1 MLFMTLA
8 TSEYSEAETI
18 EALLA
23 RIARGDKAALG
34 ELYERTHAAVFGF
47 AMSMCSSP
55 ADAEDI
61 LHDTY
66 LAVFS
71 SADSYKPKGKPMAW
85 IMTIAKNLARM
96 RMRKARRQLDIAD
109 EDWGQYL
116 TAKDAVSPDE
126 RILLQTAMKIL
137 SDTQQQI
144 VMLHAVAGIKHREI
158 AAILDMPT
166 ATVLSKYSRAIKK
179 LCSAMADTRNER
191 YQHRLEAP
199 LRRFPRSPR
208 RSGRYPQRV

>member
-8 TSEYSEAETI
+8 STGYSEAGVL

-23 RIARGDKAALG
+23 RIAAGDRDALG
-34 ELYERTHAAVFGF
+34 EIYELTHGAVFGF
-47 AMSMCSSP
+47 AMSMSHTP

-71 SADSYKPKGKPMAW
+71 SAGNYSAKGKPMAW

-96 RMRKARRQLDIAD
+96 RMRKAKRLVDAPD
-109 EDWGQYL
+109 NDWSSYL
-116 TAKDAVSPDE
+116 SAKHGVSPYE
-126 RILLQTAMKIL
+126 RILLQTAMKVL
-137 SDTQQQI
+137 SDDEQQI
-144 VMLHAVAGIKHREI
+144 VMLHAVSGMKHREI
-158 AAILDMPT
+158 AKILDMPT

-179 LCSAMADTRNER
+179 LRTAM
-191 YQHRLEAP
+191 EAE
-199 LRRFPRSPR
+199 
-208 RSGRYPQRV
+208 

>member
-1 MLFMTLA
+1 MLFMTLS
-8 TSEYSEAETI
+8 TSEYSESEAIET
-18 EALLA
+18 LLA
-23 RIARGDKAALG
+23 RIARGDKDALG
-34 ELYERTHAAVFGF
+34 SLYERTHAAVFGF
-47 AMSMCSSP
+47 TMSMCSSP

-71 SADSYKPKGKPMAW
+71 SAESYKANGKPMAW

-116 TAKDAVSPDE
+116 AARDEVRPDE

-137 SDTQQQI
+137 SDTEQQI
-144 VMLHAVAGIKHREI
+144 VMLHAVAGVKHREI
-158 AAILDMPT
+158 AAILGIPT

-179 LCSAMADTRNER
+179 LRTAMEDDQNER
-191 YQHRLEAP
+191 
-199 LRRFPRSPR
+199 
-208 RSGRYPQRV
+208 

>member
-71 SADSYKPKGKPMAW
+71 SAGSYKPKGKPMAW

-109 EDWGQYL
+109 EDCGQYL

-179 LCSAMADTRNER
+179 LRTAMEDNRNER
-191 YQHRLEAP
+191 
-199 LRRFPRSPR
+199 
-208 RSGRYPQRV
+208 

>member
-8 TSEYSEAETI
+8 TSEYSEAEAI

-23 RIARGDKAALG
+23 QIARGDKAALG

-71 SADSYKPKGKPMAW
+71 SAGQYKARGKPMAW

-96 RMRKARRQLDIAD
+96 RMRKAGRQLDIAD
-109 EDWGQYL
+109 EDWERYL
-116 TAKDAVSPDE
+116 AAKNTVSPDE
-126 RILLQTAMKIL
+126 RMLLRAALKIL
-137 SDTQQQI
+137 SDTEQQI
-144 VMLHAVAGIKHREI
+144 VMLHAVAGVKHREI

-166 ATVLSKYSRAIKK
+166 ATVLSKYSRAVKK
-179 LCSAMADTRNER
+179 LRTAMEDNRNER
-191 YQHRLEAP
+191 
-199 LRRFPRSPR
+199 
-208 RSGRYPQRV
+208 

>member
-1 MLFMTLA
+1 MVKGLHKMLFMMLS
-8 TSEYSEAETI
+8 TSEYSESEAIET
-18 EALLA
+18 LLA
-23 RIARGDKAALG
+23 RIARGDKDALG
-34 ELYERTHAAVFGF
+34 SLYERTHTAVFGF

-71 SADSYKPKGKPMAW
+71 SAESYKANGKPMAW

-116 TAKDAVSPDE
+116 AARDEVRPDE

-137 SDTQQQI
+137 SDTEQQI
-144 VMLHAVAGIKHREI
+144 VMLHAVAGVKHREI
-158 AAILDMPT
+158 AAILGMPT

-179 LCSAMADTRNER
+179 LRTAMEDD
-191 YQHRLEAP
+191 
-199 LRRFPRSPR
+199 
-208 RSGRYPQRV
+208 

>member
-1 MLFMTLA
+1 MLFMMLS
-8 TSEYSEAETI
+8 TSEYSESEAIET
-18 EALLA
+18 LLA
-23 RIARGDKAALG
+23 RIARGDKDALG
-34 ELYERTHAAVFGF
+34 SLYERTHAAVFGF

-71 SADSYKPKGKPMAW
+71 SAESYKANGKPMAW
-85 IMTIAKNLARM
+85 IMTM

-116 TAKDAVSPDE
+116 AARDEVRPDE

-137 SDTQQQI
+137 SDTEQQI
-144 VMLHAVAGIKHREI
+144 VMLHAVAGVKHREI
-158 AAILDMPT
+158 AAILGMPT

-179 LCSAMADTRNER
+179 LRTAMEDD
-191 YQHRLEAP
+191 
-199 LRRFPRSPR
+199 
-208 RSGRYPQRV
+208 

>member
-1 MLFMTLA
+1 MLIFMTLSIEHSA
-8 TSEYSEAETI
+8 SEATEL
-18 EALLA
+18 EALLT
-23 RIARGDKAALG
+23 RIAQGEKDALAS
-34 ELYERTHAAVFGF
+34 LYERTHSAVYGF
-47 AMSMCSSP
+47 AMSLSHCP
-55 ADAEDI
+55 ADAEDV
-61 LHDTY
+61 LQETY
-66 LAVFS
+66 INVY
-71 SADSYKPKGKPMAW
+71 SAAERYVPKGKPMAW

-179 LCSAMADTRNER
+179 LRTAMEDNRNER
-191 YQHRLEAP
+191 
-199 LRRFPRSPR
+199 
-208 RSGRYPQRV
+208 